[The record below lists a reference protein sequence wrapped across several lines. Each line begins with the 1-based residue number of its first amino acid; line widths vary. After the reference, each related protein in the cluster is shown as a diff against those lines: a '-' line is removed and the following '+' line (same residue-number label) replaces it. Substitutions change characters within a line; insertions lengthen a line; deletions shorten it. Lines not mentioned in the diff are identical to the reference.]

1 MAYELTEIS
10 NMVVVIAGAVGS
22 LLLIVFQSRCKRI
35 CWGCITRDLDPI
47 KPKETPTGS
56 VPVPPVV
63 PEKESLIPP
72 PAGEPEQES

>member
-35 CWGCITRDLDPI
+35 CWGCITRDLDPV
-47 KPKETPTGS
+47 KPKED
-56 VPVPPVV
+56 PPA
-63 PEKESLIPP
+63 PPP
-72 PAGEPEQES
+72 PAPAPAPAPELQINLP

>member
-35 CWGCITRDLDPI
+35 CWGCITRDLEPL
-47 KPKETPTGS
+47 KPKKAPISEAPA
-56 VPVPPVV
+56 V
-63 PEKESLIPP
+63 PEP
-72 PAGEPEQES
+72 EPEP